1 MMINEM
7 PFKKHDAKK
16 YRSYLENIMI
26 TSITSNTNSGI
37 VGTTYDPHRDQY
49 GVFGSHG
56 AIGTISPLTINA
68 FEEVKGEMI
77 LVEKV
82 VDPTSEILPDKEQ
95 IKKELAEELVQKLL
109 KSNLVEF
116 TRQDDFRTDLVTF
129 RARAYLTPDEQIRVI
144 RKS

>member
-1 MMINEM
+1 M
-7 PFKKHDAKK
+7 PFKEHEAKK

-37 VGTTYDPHRDQY
+37 VGTTYDPYRDQY
-49 GVFGSHG
+49 SMIGAHG
-56 AIGTISPLTINA
+56 AIGSISPLTINA

-82 VDPTSEILPDKEQ
+82 VDTTHVNLPDKEQ
-95 IKKELAEELVQKLL
+95 IKKELAEQLAQKILE
-109 KSNLVEF
+109 SNLVEF
-116 TRQDDFRTDLVTF
+116 TRQDDFKTDLVTF
-129 RARAYLTPDEQIRVI
+129 RARAYLTPDEKIRVL

>member
-1 MMINEM
+1 MMINGM
-7 PFKKHDAKK
+7 PFKEHEAKK

-26 TSITSNTNSGI
+26 TSITSNTNSNI

-56 AIGTISPLTINA
+56 VVGSISPLTINA

-82 VDPTSEILPDKEQ
+82 MDPSIEILPDKKQ
-95 IKKELAEELVQKLL
+95 IKKEFIEKLVQKILE
-109 KSNLVEF
+109 SNLVEF
-116 TRQDDFRTDLVTF
+116 TRQDDFKTGLVTF
-129 RARAYLTPDEQIRVI
+129 RARAYLTPDEKIRVL